1 MNMSTTT
8 YEVVGDFLKVPDT
21 GGVQDPKTTFNYI
34 KNGNIEITGPI
45 ETPKSIA
52 ILGSTSDGKIVINTT
67 GIEHYNKRIY
77 NYVPDLSGF
86 VQNLMRVI
94 GITAPVGT
102 GIRALRELKKGGRK
116 TRRRV

>member
-8 YEVVGDFLKVPDT
+8 YEVVGDFLKVSDT
-21 GGVQDPKTTFNYI
+21 GGIQDPKTTFNYI

-52 ILGSTSDGKIVINTT
+52 ILGSTSDGKIVINTS

-102 GIRALRELKKGGRK
+102 GIRGVRALKGGRK

>member
-8 YEVVGDFLKVPDT
+8 YEVVGDFLKVSDT

-45 ETPKSIA
+45 ETPKTIA
-52 ILGSTSDGKIVINTT
+52 ILSSTSDSKIFIDAT
-67 GIEHYNKRIY
+67 GIDRYNKRNF

-116 TRRRV
+116 TRRRI

>member
-8 YEVVGDFLKVPDT
+8 YEVVGDFLKVSDT
-21 GGVQDPKTTFNYI
+21 GGIQDAKTTFNYI

-45 ETPKSIA
+45 ETPKTIA
-52 ILGSTSDGKIVINTT
+52 ILSSTSDSKIVIDAT
-67 GIEHYNKRIY
+67 GIDHYNKRNF

-116 TRRRV
+116 TRRRI

>member
-1 MNMSTTT
+1 MSTTT
-8 YEVVGDFLKVPDT
+8 YEVVGDFLKVSDT
-21 GGVQDPKTTFNYI
+21 GGIQDPKTTFNYI

-52 ILGSTSDGKIVINTT
+52 ILGSTSDGKIVINTS

-102 GIRALRELKKGGRK
+102 GIRGVRALKGGRK
-116 TRRRV
+116 TLRSNK